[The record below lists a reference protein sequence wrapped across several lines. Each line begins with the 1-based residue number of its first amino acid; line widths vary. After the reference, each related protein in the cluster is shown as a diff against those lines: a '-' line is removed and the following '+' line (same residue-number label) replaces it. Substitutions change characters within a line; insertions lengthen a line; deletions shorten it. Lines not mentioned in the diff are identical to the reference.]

1 MNEGVDTGEPSDDD
15 EFDVEFDNDDDVD
28 EDDDVVD
35 VAIVVSNRH
44 RMGPANALS
53 KVIDTEVPPLVNPA
67 RGATAAWSSP
77 EVWMEIAAECKET
90 SAPYRGGGVYDEG
103 VSGGGRGGEGVQ
115 LGGRE
120 GGVRGGRWGG

>member
-28 EDDDVVD
+28 DDVVD

-44 RMGPANALS
+44 RMGPTNALS
-53 KVIDTEVPPLVNPA
+53 KVIDTEVPPLANPA

-77 EVWMEIAAECKET
+77 EVWMAIAAECKET
-90 SAPYRGGGVYDEG
+90 SAPCKGGGGISRGGW
-103 VSGGGRGGEGVQ
+103 
-115 LGGRE
+115 
-120 GGVRGGRWGG
+120 WG